1 MSVTLITTQSTFSLG
16 NGVLLTSKVSM
27 SVWVKKKKIQTNHLS
42 LVFCLITTQK
52 AGLGPLPYCFLC
64 AFKTQLIKLYLM

>member
-16 NGVLLTSKVSM
+16 NGVLLTGKVSM
-27 SVWVKKKKIQTNHLS
+27 SVWIKKKNTNHLS